1 MVGKCTQVCLMLV
14 LCRLCL
20 DNTVPD
26 KRAIRIV
33 GGAESVDGSS
43 DILVTYMD
51 FEKAL
56 AAAG

>member
-1 MVGKCTQVCLMLV
+1 
-14 LCRLCL
+14 
-20 DNTVPD
+20 VPD